1 MEIKMRPLNEVTE
14 QAIVL
19 LSREMG
25 IADTV
30 RFISQFISGFG
41 NYTEERDTLFG
52 DMSLDEILRQV
63 KDSRAEKT

>member
-30 RFISQFISGFG
+30 RFISQFSSGYS

-63 KDSRAEKT
+63 KDSRAKKT